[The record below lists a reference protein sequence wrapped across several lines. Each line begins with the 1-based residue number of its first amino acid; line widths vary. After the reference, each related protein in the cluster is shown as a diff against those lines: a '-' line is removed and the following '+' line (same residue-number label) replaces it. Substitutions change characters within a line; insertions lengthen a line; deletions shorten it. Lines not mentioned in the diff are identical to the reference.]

1 MMEYKLLVLNLG
13 GTSSKVSIYSGKEH
27 IVTSFLLHSVED
39 MERYPL
45 SRDQVA
51 YRKGI
56 VLDFLGKNGYTMD
69 QFDAVVLRAPPFRAR
84 RGGTYLVEGKCRELV
99 LSYYHPDEP
108 PIHGNRIVLPV
119 IDGLLEG
126 RDIPVYLVDPD
137 MVDEFSELAHVSGIP
152 GVERVPSIHY
162 LNQKAIARKYA
173 EDIGRP
179 YSEMKLI
186 ICHMGGGISIGAHE
200 YGTAIDSNEGSE
212 GWGPFSADRAGTVA
226 TGVMLH
232 ICYDLGLTKEEAH
245 RMVRGNAGLKGH
257 LGTVDLREV
266 QRRMDEG
273 DKHAA
278 LIFNALAYQIAK
290 EIGSCYAALRG
301 QADAILFTGGMANSR
316 RLIDAIHSYV
326 GGFAPFALYPGEK
339 EQEALALGALRV
351 LTGEEDPILMENED

>member
-1 MMEYKLLVLNLG
+1 MGYQLLVLNLG
-13 GTSSKVSIYSGKEH
+13 GTSSKVSIYNGKEH
-27 IVTSFLLHSVED
+27 IVTESLSHSVED
-39 MERYPL
+39 MERHPL

-56 VLDFLGKNGYTMD
+56 VLDFLGKNGYSVD
-69 QFDAVVLRAPPFRAR
+69 NFDAVVLRAPPFRVK
-84 RGGTYLVEGKCRELV
+84 RGGTYLVEGKCREIV
-99 LSYYHPDEP
+99 LSYYHPDDP

-119 IDGLLEG
+119 IDELLKG

-173 EDIGRP
+173 EDVGRP
-179 YSEMKLI
+179 YGELRLI
-186 ICHMGGGISIGAHE
+186 VCHLGGGISIGAHE
-200 YGTAIDSNEGSE
+200 CGTAVDSNEGSE

-226 TGVMLH
+226 TGTMLH
-232 ICYDLGLTKEEAH
+232 ICYDLGLSREEAH

-266 QRRMDEG
+266 QRRMDDG
-273 DKHAA
+273 DKKAA

-290 EIGSCYAALRG
+290 EIGSCYAVLRG
-301 QADAILFTGGMANSR
+301 KADAIVFTGGMANSE
-316 RLIDAIHSYV
+316 RLISAIRSYV

-351 LTGEEDPILMENED
+351 LAGEEEPVRMDGSN